1 MQKEKAET
9 KIFFS
14 DIDAQWQN
22 IGIVLTIC

>member
-1 MQKEKAET
+1 MQKEKEES
-9 KIFFS
+9 KKKFS